1 MVSRIPPNHSKPNDE
16 PVTLDLEAEKTA
28 QDAVPEDMTRPGRG
42 ELGGSPADDMKKPLE
57 TGFETDREPLR
68 EESQEPPARETLE
81 EPQTVT
87 QQADPAPSHTEPSPQ
102 PALSGGS
109 TSGLIAAGIVGGLI
123 ALVGAG
129 ALQYAGF
136 LPGGRAAR
144 NSSADIAALNAEI
157 DGLKQSVA
165 NLAAAPAAKPDEA
178 LAARVAALETSAANG
193 ASAGGSRGAANP
205 ASDQRIASLTGEVE
219 QLKADLGKATRSQAT
234 SDAEVSKRLDDA
246 EKKLS
251 GPSQESAVARAIA
264 AAALKA
270 AIDRGGPFR
279 PELDTF
285 ANVAPDD
292 PAVADLRNFA
302 QTGVPSRADL
312 IRQVSDVATA
322 IAATAQADDPNQS
335 WSSRLMSGAKSL
347 VQVRPVG
354 NVPGDSI
361 DAIAARFEEKV
372 KNGDLPGAL
381 TEWNS
386 LPDAAKSASA
396 AFKQSLEARIRV
408 EDLVSDALS
417 KAIANT
423 GKQN

>member
-1 MVSRIPPNHSKPNDE
+1 MVPGKPPNHSKPNDE
-16 PVTLDLEAEKTA
+16 PVTIDLEAEKTA
-28 QDAVPEDMTRPGRG
+28 QDAAPEDMTERSHG
-42 ELGGSPADDMKKPLE
+42 ELGSSSANEVEMPLE
-57 TGFETDREPLR
+57 AEKEPLR
-68 EESQEPPARETLE
+68 EETQERSYDPDPE
-81 EPQTVT
+81 EPRTTAT
-87 QQADPAPSHTEPSPQ
+87 QQPDPTPSYSGQ
-102 PALSGGS
+102 PPRREGA

-123 ALVGAG
+123 ALIGAG
-129 ALQYAGF
+129 AIQYAGL
-136 LPGGRAAR
+136 LPGR
-144 NSSADIAALNAEI
+144 SSAKDNSAEIVALNAQI

-165 NLAAAPAAKPDEA
+165 NLAAAPAAKPDDA
-178 LAARVAALETSAANG
+178 LAARVAALETTAASTASVGGSTGVTSAA
-193 ASAGGSRGAANP
+193 A
-205 ASDQRIASLTGEVE
+205 DQKVASLSAEVE
-219 QLKADLGKATRSQAT
+219 QLKTDLGKATQNQAS
-234 SDAEVSKRLDDA
+234 SDAQVGKRLDDA

-251 GPSQESAVARAIA
+251 EPSQESAVARAIA

-292 PAVADLRNFA
+292 PAVADLKNFA

-312 IRQVSDVATA
+312 IRQVTDVTTAIVAT
-322 IAATAQADDPNQS
+322 TQSDDPNQS
-335 WSSRLMSGAKSL
+335 WSDRLMTSAKSL

-354 NVPGDSI
+354 NVPGDSV
-361 DAIAARFEEKV
+361 DAVAARFEDKV
-372 KNGDLPGAL
+372 KNGDLPGAV

-386 LPDAAKSASA
+386 LPEAGKSASA

>member
-1 MVSRIPPNHSKPNDE
+1 MVPGKPPNHSKPNNE
-16 PVTLDLEAEKTA
+16 PVTIDLEAEKTA
-28 QDAVPEDMTRPGRG
+28 QSAASEDITERSHG
-42 ELGGSPADDMKKPLE
+42 EFGSSSANEVEMPLE
-57 TGFETDREPLR
+57 TDKEPLR
-68 EESQEPPARETLE
+68 EEARGSIFASAPE
-81 EPQTVT
+81 EQQTT
-87 QQADPAPSHTEPSPQ
+87 AQQAKQAEPAPSVAERPQ
-102 PALSGGS
+102 QQLRREGS

-129 ALQYAGF
+129 ALQYACF
-136 LPGGRAAR
+136 LPGGRAGKDA
-144 NSSADIAALNAEI
+144 SADITALNAEI
-157 DGLKQSVA
+157 DGLKHSIA

-178 LAARVAALETSAANG
+178 LVARVSALETRAAG
-193 ASAGGSRGAANP
+193 ASSAGGSSGAANP
-205 ASDQRIASLTGEVE
+205 ASDQKIASLSGEVE
-219 QLKADLGKATRSQAT
+219 QLKADLSKATQSQAT
-234 SDAEVSKRLDDA
+234 SDAEVSKRLDNA

-285 ANVAPDD
+285 ANVASDD
-292 PAVADLRNFA
+292 PAVADLKNFA

-312 IRQVSDVATA
+312 IRQVTDVATA
-322 IAATAQADDPNQS
+322 IVATAQNDNPNQS
-335 WSSRLMSGAKSL
+335 WSDRLMSSAKSL

-354 NVPGDSI
+354 NVPGDSV
-361 DAIAARFEEKV
+361 DAIAARFEDKV
-372 KNGDLPGAL
+372 KNGDLPGAVN
-381 TEWNS
+381 EWNS